1 MASPIPAI
9 NHRAPPNS
17 ARNHVQN
24 AVTALQGATA
34 AFPVSP
40 SRDGRPT
47 TGQKPG
53 TTTHHAGY
61 SRPEPASHPDL
72 ESEPAPEAGSVKD
85 KIGLFAS
92 QSHLN
97 DSPGNSRPST
107 PGTTE
112 QIAARFA
119 LGSSQVE
126 KTAASV
132 AKDAAQERGK
142 TRLPLNDSHL
152 DRVSPS
158 PEPMQDRP
166 AKVGPT
172 ATHSA
177 NSEELP
183 LRYKPPPP
191 RKPSPKSLADA
202 TQIAAKKPRPIPPI
216 PRKERPV
223 SNTPTPAPPTPSN
236 NRADESRG
244 PAEDPPSQIGVV
256 RLRDVSVPSEEKAPA
271 LPPRPPITSMPKVDV
286 RSHRHLLNE
295 SESTRSTSPSP
306 SSGSPYRQPRSNLS
320 SASLSEQ
327 SKAMDEEALSD
338 AIVASSLAARKSQAR
353 KVPPVPPPQRRPG
366 ARPVLHLHGRGQ
378 RDRSSPVSPAGSLR
392 QTLRRDG
399 LDEEND
405 EHSHHNHHKP
415 HFIRK
420 HPHKHH
426 EGDRK
431 KWRDEVTQKER
442 KRYEGVWAANKGLLI
457 PAKEQIGSSDDQYP
471 PDASEMVANVIV
483 RDIWS
488 RSRLPRRTLQEIWD
502 LVDRQDIGL
511 LTREEFVVGMWLI
524 DQQLKGHKLPST
536 VPASIWDSVRD
547 PSGIHLRKLPPRP
560 S

>member
-24 AVTALQGATA
+24 TVTAIQGATA
-34 AFPVSP
+34 AFPVSH
-40 SRDGRPT
+40 SRDERPA

-61 SRPEPASHPDL
+61 SRPEPASHPDP
-72 ESEPAPEAGSVKD
+72 ESEPTPEAGSVKD

-97 DSPGNSRPST
+97 DSRGSSRPST

-119 LGSSQVE
+119 LGSSQAE
-126 KTAASV
+126 KTAARV
-132 AKDAAQERGK
+132 AKNAAQEREK
-142 TRLPLNDSHL
+142 TRLPPNDSHL
-152 DRVSPS
+152 DRISPS
-158 PEPMQDRP
+158 PESMQDRP
-166 AKVGPT
+166 AKVDPT
-172 ATHSA
+172 ANSFA
-177 NSEELP
+177 NGEELP
-183 LRYKPPPP
+183 LRNKPIPP
-191 RKPSPKSLADA
+191 RKPSPKSLVDA
-202 TQIAAKKPRPIPPI
+202 TQIAANKSRPAPPI
-216 PRKERPV
+216 PRKERPFPK
-223 SNTPTPAPPTPSN
+223 TPISAPSTTSN
-236 NRADESRG
+236 NRPDESRG
-244 PAEDPPSQIGVV
+244 PAEDPVSQRGVV
-256 RLRDVSVPSEEKAPA
+256 RSKDVSGPPEEKAPA
-271 LPPRPPITSMPKVDV
+271 LPPRPPISSTPKVDV

-295 SESTRSTSPSP
+295 SGSDRSTSP

-320 SASLSEQ
+320 SASLPEQ
-327 SKAMDEEALSD
+327 SKVMDEEALSD
-338 AIVASSLAARKSQAR
+338 AIVASSLAARHSQAR
-353 KVPPVPPPQRRPG
+353 KVPPAPPPQRRPG
-366 ARPVLHLHGRGQ
+366 ARPVLHLHAPGQ
-378 RDRSSPVSPAGSLR
+378 RDRSTPASPASSLR
-392 QTLRRDG
+392 KTLRSDG

-405 EHSHHNHHKP
+405 EHSHHRHPHKP

-431 KWRDEVTQKER
+431 KWRGEVTEKER
-442 KRYEGVWAANKGLLI
+442 RRYEGVWAANKGLLI
-457 PAKEQIGSSDDQYP
+457 PAKEQMGSSDRYP

-547 PSGIHLRKLPPRP
+547 PSGIKLRKLPPRP

>member
-17 ARNHVQN
+17 ARNHVQST
-24 AVTALQGATA
+24 VTALQGATA
-34 AFPVSP
+34 AFTVTP
-40 SRDGRPT
+40 SQDGRPA

-61 SRPEPASHPDL
+61 SRPQPGFHPDS
-72 ESEPAPEAGSVKD
+72 ESEPTPEVGSVKD

-92 QSHLN
+92 NSHLN
-97 DSPGNSRPST
+97 DSRGNSQPST

-119 LGSSQVE
+119 LGSSQAE
-126 KTAASV
+126 KIAASV

-142 TRLPLNDSHL
+142 ARPPPDDSLL

-158 PEPMQDRP
+158 PEPIQDRNL
-166 AKVGPT
+166 AKVDPT
-172 ATHSA
+172 AISSS
-177 NSEELP
+177 NGQEVP
-183 LRYKPPPP
+183 LKNKPPP

-202 TQIAAKKPRPIPPI
+202 TQIASKKPRPVPPI

-223 SNTPTPAPPTPSN
+223 PKPPTPAPSTPSN

-244 PAEDPPSQIGVV
+244 PAKDPPSQGGVI
-256 RLRDVSVPSEEKAPA
+256 RPKDVSVPPEEKAPA
-271 LPPRPPITSMPKVDV
+271 LPPRPPILSTPKVDV

-295 SESTRSTSPSP
+295 SEPNQSTSP
-306 SSGSPYRQPRSNLS
+306 SSGSPYRQPRSNMS
-320 SASLSEQ
+320 STSLSGE
-327 SKAMDEEALSD
+327 SRVMDEEALSD
-338 AIVASSLAARKSQAR
+338 AIVASSLAARHSQAR
-353 KVPPVPPPQRRPG
+353 KVPPAPPPQRRPG
-366 ARPVLHLHGRGQ
+366 ARSVLQLQAPGQ
-378 RDRSSPVSPAGSLR
+378 RDRSTPVSPAGSLR
-392 QTLRRDG
+392 QTLRSDG
-399 LDEEND
+399 LGEEND
-405 EHSHHNHHKP
+405 EYSRHHHHKP
-415 HFIRK
+415 HFIHK

-431 KWRDEVTQKER
+431 KWRGEVTEKER
-442 KRYEGVWAANKGLLI
+442 KRYEGVWATNKGLLI
-457 PAKEQIGSSDDQYP
+457 PAKEQMSSSDRYP

-488 RSRLPRRTLQEIWD
+488 RSRLPRPTLQEIWD

-547 PSGIHLRKLPPRP
+547 PSGINLRKLPPRP

>member
-17 ARNHVQN
+17 ARSHVQN
-24 AVTALQGATA
+24 TVTAIQGATA
-34 AFPVSP
+34 AFTVTP
-40 SRDGRPT
+40 SQDGRPA

-61 SRPEPASHPDL
+61 SRPQPASHPDS
-72 ESEPAPEAGSVKD
+72 ESEPAPEVGSVKD

-92 QSHLN
+92 NSHLN
-97 DSPGNSRPST
+97 DSRGNSRPST

-119 LGSSQVE
+119 LGSSQAE
-126 KTAASV
+126 KIAASV

-142 TRLPLNDSHL
+142 PRPPPNDSHL

-158 PEPMQDRP
+158 PEPMQDREIT
-166 AKVGPT
+166 KVGPI
-172 ATHSA
+172 AISSS
-177 NSEELP
+177 NGEKVP
-183 LRYKPPPP
+183 LRHKPPP

-202 TQIAAKKPRPIPPI
+202 TQIASKKPRPVPPI
-216 PRKERPV
+216 PRKERPLP
-223 SNTPTPAPPTPSN
+223 NTPTPASSTPIN
-236 NRADESRG
+236 NRADEPRG
-244 PAEDPPSQIGVV
+244 PAKDPPSQSGVV
-256 RLRDVSVPSEEKAPA
+256 PLKDVSVPPEEKAPA
-271 LPPRPPITSMPKVDV
+271 LPPRPPILSTPKVDV

-295 SESTRSTSPSP
+295 SGSNQSTSP

-320 SASLSEQ
+320 STSLSGE
-327 SKAMDEEALSD
+327 SRVMDEETLSD
-338 AIVASSLAARKSQAR
+338 AIVASSLAARHSQAR
-353 KVPPVPPPQRRPG
+353 KVPPAPPPQRRPG
-366 ARPVLHLHGRGQ
+366 ARPILQLQAPGQ
-378 RDRSSPVSPAGSLR
+378 RDRSTPISPAGSLR
-392 QTLRRDG
+392 QTLRSDG

-405 EHSHHNHHKP
+405 EHSHHHHHHHKP
-415 HFIRK
+415 HFIHK
-420 HPHKHH
+420 HPHRHH

-431 KWRDEVTQKER
+431 KWRGEVTEKER

-457 PAKEQIGSSDDQYP
+457 PAKEQMNSSDRYP

-547 PSGIHLRKLPPRP
+547 PSGINLRKLPPRLR
-560 S
+560 